1 MTSSSVD
8 KKSIVFTWTAPNN
21 RGDSVTEY
29 QVAIFSMRFN
39 TYITSLTLCDYTY
52 PNTTCSILHTTVL
65 STLGYSPGDIVKA
78 KSRAK
83 NSYGWSEWSL
93 ENVSGERA
101 QGKPKAPTLT
111 SLVNGADKT

>member
-1 MTSSSVD
+1 
-8 KKSIVFTWTAPNN
+8 
-21 RGDSVTEY
+21 
-29 QVAIFSMRFN
+29 MRFN

-65 STLGYSPGDIVKA
+65 NTLGYTPGEIVKA
-78 KSRAK
+78 RARAK

-93 ENVSGERA
+93 DNLSGERA
-101 QGKPKAPTLT
+101 QGTPKAPTPT